1 MTPLVEMR
9 GIRKSFFGVPVL
21 KEVDFEVFPS
31 EVHVLLGENGAGK
44 STLIKILSGAYR
56 CDEGAL
62 RIGGSDVDPFR
73 YDPREAQRLGI
84 STVYQNFHLIPHLS
98 VAENVSLTAVESP
111 GGLVNWKKMRTY
123 AASVV
128 SDFGLDLDLAAPVN
142 TLSISERQLLEIC
155 IAISRNAR
163 VLVMDEP
170 TSALSRKE
178 VDTLF
183 LFVDRLR
190 NRQIGI
196 IYISHRLEEIR
207 EIGDRVTI
215 LRDGERVHTGPVAGT
230 DTSTIIQLM
239 TGHKVDTGRLGAAK
253 GGSRPYFV
261 VEDLHV
267 PRLDTRVS
275 FSVREGEVL
284 VITGLVGSGKSEIA
298 RAIFGSDIP
307 NSGGVSLRGRRY
319 RVRSPRDSIGRGI
332 GYLPE
337 DRDVDGLCL
346 NMTIRDNVTLTY
358 HGKYTGAFYARAEEK
373 RVVEKYIEDL
383 RIKCRD
389 LDQEVQFLS
398 GGNKQKVVLAKW
410 LCARC
415 EFLILDEPTIGI
427 DVGARA
433 EIYRLVRDFADEG
446 HAVLFVTSDIDE
458 ALLVADRLLVVS
470 NREIAGE
477 FDAADTTKE
486 AILGLCMSAG
496 R

>member
-1 MTPLVEMR
+1 MPPLVEMR

-21 KEVDFEVFPS
+21 KEVDFDVFPS

-56 CDEGAL
+56 CDSGTL
-62 RIGGSDVDPFR
+62 QVGGTEVDVTK
-73 YDPREAQRLGI
+73 YDPRQAQELGV

-98 VAENVSLTAVESP
+98 VAENVSLTAIDTPAGIVS
-111 GGLVNWKKMRTY
+111 WKRMWAY
-123 AASVV
+123 AEKVV
-128 SDFGLDLDLAAPVN
+128 ADFGLTLDLDAPVN
-142 TLSISERQLLEIC
+142 TLTISERQLLEIS

-183 LFVDRLR
+183 SFVNQLR
-190 NRQIGI
+190 RKEIGI

-230 DTSTIIQLM
+230 DTATIIQLM
-239 TGHKVDTGRLGAAK
+239 TGHRIDTGRLGISK
-253 GGSRPYFV
+253 TDSRPYFV

-267 PRLDTRVS
+267 PRLDTHVS
-275 FSVREGEVL
+275 LSVREGEVL
-284 VITGLVGSGKSEIA
+284 VVTGLVGSGKSEIA
-298 RAIFGSDIP
+298 RAIFGSDVP
-307 NSGGVSLRGRRY
+307 ERGEVALKDLRY
-319 RVRSPRDSIGRGI
+319 RVKSPRDSIGRGV

-358 HGKYTGAFYARAEEK
+358 HGKYTGAFYARTQER
-373 RVVEKYIEDL
+373 RVVEKYVDDL
-383 RIKCRD
+383 RIKCTD
-389 LDQEVQFLS
+389 LDQQVQYLS

-410 LCARC
+410 ICAHC

-433 EIYRLVRDFADEG
+433 EIYNLVRSFADEG

-470 NREIAGE
+470 NRQIAGE
-477 FDAADTTKE
+477 FDPADTTKE

-496 R
+496 N

>member
-1 MTPLVEMR
+1 MAPLVEMR
-9 GIRKSFFGVPVL
+9 GITKSFFGVPVL
-21 KEVDFEVFPS
+21 KDVDFDVLPS

-56 CDEGAL
+56 CEGGSIC
-62 RIGGSDVDPFR
+62 IGGSDVDPAK
-73 YDPREAQRLGI
+73 YSPREAQRLGV

-98 VAENVSLTAVESP
+98 VAENVSLTAINAP
-111 GGLVNWKKMRTY
+111 GGIVNWKRMRAY
-123 AASVV
+123 AGGVI

-142 TLSISERQLLEIC
+142 KLTISERQLLEIS

-183 LFVDRLR
+183 SFIGQLR
-190 NRQIGI
+190 KKQIGTV
-196 IYISHRLEEIR
+196 YISHRLEEIR
-207 EIGDRVTI
+207 EIGDRVTV
-215 LRDGERVHTGPVAGT
+215 LRDGERVHMGPVAGT
-230 DTSTIIQLM
+230 DTATIIQLM
-239 TGHKVDTGRLGAAK
+239 TGHKVDTGRR
-253 GGSRPYFV
+253 GSGETHTRPHFA

-267 PRLDTRVS
+267 PRLDTHVS

-298 RAIFGSDIP
+298 RAVFGSDVP
-307 NSGGVSLRGRRY
+307 NGGEVALRDRRY

-332 GYLPE
+332 GFLPE

-358 HGKYTGAFYARAEEK
+358 HGKYTGAFYARAKE
-373 RVVEKYIEDL
+373 RRIVEKYVEDL
-383 RIKCRD
+383 RIRCTD
-389 LDQEVQFLS
+389 IDQQVQFLS

-410 LCARC
+410 LCAHC
-415 EFLILDEPTIGI
+415 EFLILDEPTVGI
-427 DVGARA
+427 DVGARS

-470 NREIAGE
+470 NKHIAGE
-477 FDAADTTKE
+477 FDPADTTKE

-496 R
+496 N